1 MATKNEI
8 GTSSIVN
15 TSTFEAWKDLTND
28 IAELIGDH
36 VIVTEAQNAVTP
48 TSGMENT
55 GKIFLDGDFQLDPLR
70 KIVAAT
76 IESTTNNLLTVDDS
90 LAVKGTLS
98 LNSDVG
104 DTRNPA
110 VIQFQT
116 GTATNTWHI
125 KTNSNQS
132 ELVLGYQGSREI
144 AFNTDGTVT
153 TTTGSAF
160 TFDNEL
166 LGPTIDGIVIGG
178 TTPASGA
185 FTSVTSTGDITG
197 NLKGDVKSSGGQV
210 VLDAGTNGNDAAFI
224 GNVKADDGSTVLNS
238 GTDGTD
244 ATFSGDV
251 TGNLISGNDNSTVIV
266 NTNAATAVFLGNLTG
281 NADTSNTC
289 TGNANT
295 ATSLAATKNI
305 GGEPFDGTQNINL
318 KGVNIP
324 GDQDTT
330 GNAATATR
338 LQNNITIGGVTFTG
352 QSSIPLDGVN
362 QTGTQDVAGNILSG
376 NDTVCLNRSSTP
388 ANATFTGTS
397 ERAKI
402 VRIHSRP
409 NGTDN
414 GDGQNTEHTITFVD
428 GNEDIVGTT
437 ERSGDSTSFQN
448 LEDHNMLTYNPV
460 QQRLTVPKV
469 SADILRSNGNVLVDI
484 SEGKFR
490 GKADSAST
498 ASSADSAITA
508 NTCTGNAATAS
519 RAYVQDTEMAS
530 NNLGITFV
538 DQNNSS
544 SDYRLFY
551 SDGGIT
557 FNPSGN
563 TLVTG
568 NIDASTHSTGLI
580 KGKKLEITTGS
591 SYINGDLS
599 VENLNVTGRVT
610 GSLSGN
616 ASSAS
621 SAKRA
626 MEVLCN
632 NSEKSHWLQII
643 GNPGTN
649 AEGTFTKAQTTRYD
663 RVYSDYGVRFRP
675 SDNRLVAKYFE
686 VLEGGGKFIGNL
698 QGNVTG
704 NASTATRWSSET
716 VLNLSGHAGGN
727 VRFDGSDTSEYLSV
741 TVKDNAGFKVKASD
755 ITGLDA
761 YVASN
766 FVHVDS
772 VHPIGSVYMTL
783 NNNETE
789 LTLAQK
795 FPGTVWRSIAAG
807 RVLMGAGD
815 SNSSYPVTNSSQGMQ
830 YNKTAGRD
838 SNNESHGT
846 VGTGQFGGTFR
857 HKMKVNEMPSHGH
870 AFKDYTYQ
878 ENPYWAGHN
887 DPDVAGSTGMGSR
900 GTDYDNRASRPL
912 HSTTSASGQ
921 SAPHNNIQPYL
932 AVKMFCRQS

>member
-55 GKIFLDGDFQLDPLR
+55 GKLFLDGDFQLDPSR

-76 IESTTNNLLTVDDS
+76 IESTTNNLFTVDDN

-104 DTRNPA
+104 QVQNPA

-166 LGPTIDGIVIGG
+166 LGPTIDGIAIGG

-251 TGNLISGNDNSTVIV
+251 TGNLISENDNSTVVV
-266 NTNAATAVFLGNLTG
+266 NTNAATAVFVGNLTG

-289 TGNANT
+289 TGNAAT
-295 ATSLAATKNI
+295 ATKLVPGKTI
-305 GGEPFDGTQNINL
+305 GGVFFDGAQNVNL
-318 KGVNIP
+318 KGVNIE

-338 LQNNITIGGVTFTG
+338 LQNNITIGGVSFTG
-352 QSSIPLDGVN
+352 QSSISLDGVN

-376 NDTVCLNRSSTP
+376 NDGVCLNRGATP
-388 ANATFTGTS
+388 SAAIFSGTS
-397 ERAKI
+397 DKANKI
-402 VRIHSRP
+402 Y
-409 NGTDN
+409 
-414 GDGQNTEHTITFVD
+414 
-428 GNEDIVGTT
+428 VGTVSDDAGYRLVFKKGLNNNAGM
-437 ERSGDSTSFQN
+437 EELVQDSAPNIF
-448 LEDHNMLTYNPV
+448 YNPSTNL
-460 QQRLTVPKV
+460 LTAGGFKGHLFG
-469 SADILRSNGNVLVDI
+469 SDSNILVNSSSKRFFG
-484 SEGKFR
+484 R
-490 GKADSAST
+490 ADSANT
-498 ASSADSAITA
+498 ASSAITATTA
-508 NTCTGNAATAS
+508 NTCLGNSATAS
-519 RAYVQDTEMAS
+519 RAFVQDTEMAS
-530 NNLGITFV
+530 DNLGITFV

-544 SDYRLFY
+544 SDYRLLY
-551 SDGGIT
+551 SDGGIK
-557 FNPSGN
+557 FNPNGN
-563 TLVTG
+563 TLTTG
-568 NIDASTHSTGLI
+568 NLFATHSTGLI
-580 KGKKLEITTGS
+580 KGKKLQILNGPS
-591 SYINGDLS
+591 DIKGDLT

-610 GSLSGN
+610 GNVSGN

-621 SAKRA
+621 NAKRSI
-626 MEVLCN
+626 EVLCN
-632 NSEKSHWLQII
+632 NSESAHWLQIL

-649 AEGTFTKAQTTRYD
+649 VAGNSAIAQTTRYD
-663 RVYSDYGVRFRP
+663 RVYSDYGIRFRP
-675 SDNRLVAKYFE
+675 SDNRIVAKYFQI
-686 VLEGGGKFIGNL
+686 LEGGGQFIGNL
-698 QGNVTG
+698 NGNVSG
-704 NASTATRWSSET
+704 NASTATKWSSET
-716 VLNLSGHAGGN
+716 RLSLKGHAGGH
-727 VRFDGSDTSEYLSV
+727 VDFDGSDSSESLTV
-741 TVKDNAGFKVKASD
+741 TIKNNAGFKVKASD

-761 YVASN
+761 YVAAN

-772 VHPIGSVYMTL
+772 IHPVGSIYMTL

-789 LTLAQK
+789 ATLTAK

-807 RVLMGAGD
+807 RVLMGAGN

-830 YNKTAGRD
+830 YNRTAGRD
-838 SNNESHGT
+838 SANESHGT

-857 HKMKVNEMPSHGH
+857 HKMKVSEMPSHGH
-870 AFKDYTYQ
+870 AFKDFTYQ
-878 ENPYWAGHN
+878 ENPSWHGHTGGET
-887 DPDVAGSTGMGSR
+887 AGSTGMGSR
-900 GTDYDNRASRPL
+900 GTDYDNKASRPL
-912 HSTTSASGQ
+912 NSTTSASGQ
-921 SAPHNNIQPYL
+921 SSPHNNIQPYL